1 MSDKVLNKRTNRM
14 VKVGTQSYRNALRS
28 GDIEPP
34 KTVEAIEPE
43 PVEEPEPE
51 FSESKL
57 QKKLADISTNMIKD
71 NMRQIVKAQKLTDTE
86 MDDMLKKMLYKKLCI
101 EEPKKKVQIKK
112 KKKFKIKE
120 PSSSE
125 SESD

>member
-57 QKKLADISTNMIKD
+57 QKKLADISTDMIKD
-71 NMRQIVKAQKLTDTE
+71 NMKQILKAQKLTDSQ

-101 EEPKKKVQIKK
+101 EEPKKKTKP

>member
-1 MSDKVLNKRTNRM
+1 MVDKVLNKRTNRM
-14 VKVGTQSYRNALRS
+14 VKVGTQSYRNALRN

-34 KTVEAIEPE
+34 KTVEAIE

-57 QKKLADISTNMIKD
+57 QKKLADISTDMIKD
-71 NMRQIVKAQKLTDTE
+71 NMRQIVKSQKLTDAE
-86 MDDMLKKMLYKKLCI
+86 MDTLMKKLLYKKLCI
-101 EEPKKKVQIKK
+101 EEPKKKPKK
-112 KKKFKIKE
+112 KKYKIKE

>member
-34 KTVEAIEPE
+34 KTVEAIEP
-43 PVEEPEPE
+43 VEEPKPE
-51 FSESKL
+51 FSDSKL

-71 NMRQIVKAQKLTDTE
+71 NMRQIVKAQKLTDSQ
-86 MDDMLKKMLYKKLCI
+86 MDDMLKKMLYKNSASKNPRLERLRKRI
-101 EEPKKKVQIKK
+101 YSGGSKNWMGQ
-112 KKKFKIKE
+112 
-120 PSSSE
+120 
-125 SESD
+125 